1 MAETI
6 KTCSINDIACRGRI
20 VMGKCIY
27 HYQKAKYNTG
37 KQRKF
42 SKAEI
47 EKIIKLYKSGMTAQ
61 KVSETMECSRQGVSK
76 IIHKN
81 GLTRTHMER
90 DCQKGK
96 KMPPEYSI
104 YLSKRMKGKKSSI
117 ATRLNMS
124 KSHRKRLEGYV
135 RKEPENNRIR
145 KSVEYK
151 IWREAVFTR
160 DDYTCQMCL
169 TRGGEL
175 NADHIKPFAFYP
187 ESRFDANNGRTLCV
201 PCHKTTDTYG
211 ALAWTHKK
219 EVAA

>member
-1 MAETI
+1 MAD
-6 KTCSINDIACRGRI
+6 KTCEINNIQCRGRI
-20 VMGKCIY
+20 VMKKCIY
-27 HYQKAKYNTG
+27 HYQREKHTKGLY
-37 KQRKF
+37 RKF
-42 SKAEI
+42 SDAEVK
-47 EKIIKLYKSGMTAQ
+47 KIIELYKSGMSGQ
-61 KVSETMECSRQGVSK
+61 KVSEVMDCSRACVSR
-76 IIHKN
+76 IINAN
-81 GLTRTHMER
+81 GLTRNHMER

-96 KMPPEYSI
+96 KMPAEYSI
-104 YLSKRMKGKKSSI
+104 YLSKRMKGSKLPIS
-117 ATRLNMS
+117 TRLNMS

-160 DDYTCQMCL
+160 DDYTCQMCF

-187 ESRFDANNGRTLCV
+187 ESRFDVNNGRTLCA

-211 ALAWTHKK
+211 ALAWKHKK

>member
-1 MAETI
+1 MSE
-6 KTCSINDIACRGRI
+6 KTCEINDIQCRGRI

-61 KVSETMECSRQGVSK
+61 KVSEIMDCSRQGVSK

-104 YLSKRMKGKKSSI
+104 YLSKRMTGKKMSLE
-117 ATRLNMS
+117 TRMKMS
-124 KSHRKRLEGYV
+124 AAHQKRLEGYI
-135 RKEPENNRIR
+135 RKEPENQIIR
-145 KSVEYK
+145 KSLRYK
-151 IWREAVFTR
+151 LWREAVFTR
-160 DDYTCQMCL
+160 DEYTCQFCGKI
-169 TRGGEL
+169 GGDMQ
-175 NADHIKPFAFYP
+175 ADHIKPFALFP
-187 ESRFDANNGRTLCV
+187 ELRFDTDNGRTLCK
-201 PCHKTTDTYG
+201 PCHRKTPTYG
-211 ALAWTHKK
+211 ASGKRLR
-219 EVAA
+219 EMFV